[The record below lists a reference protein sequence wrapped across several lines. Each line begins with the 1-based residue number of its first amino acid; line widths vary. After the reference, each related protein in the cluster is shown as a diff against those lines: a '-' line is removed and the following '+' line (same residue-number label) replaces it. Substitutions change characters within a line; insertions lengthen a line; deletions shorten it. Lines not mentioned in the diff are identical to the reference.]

1 MKTRKKVLIGAGNQE
16 LQVSGSPA
24 QARGISDKGYSDANL
39 STAKGYTDSE
49 IQKLDSSAS
58 PASGN
63 NVLTGI
69 TITDGKIT
77 GSTSASAVLTSGN
90 QTIAGNKTFSGDTTL
105 SGLVTA
111 GKTNFISSSN
121 EFNFIPAGFNNVVYI
136 NYRSASGAA
145 AAVSSYYFDNG
156 DSNGGLADLYAK
168 KGVFTSLQSGTAPSV
183 DNDVIRKSDLDDAT
197 YVKVRHNYN
206 YSGSNTTY
214 VGKRSDHLQFYIY
227 PAAFGLTSFSGIDYA
242 DAIVD
247 FFLVG
252 DAFRTWNGSTYK
264 NYDFS
269 ITRTWIRCFFNTS
282 MHVVN
287 TGVNIQRNDGGHDV
301 CRYSNAF
308 IYETQIRVFGSSSY
322 IQVDPEVGSQIFT
335 ETSQGGARS
344 AVLNDQ
350 TANSNCSM
358 TVYTLGYSKR

>member
-16 LQVSGSPA
+16 LQVSSSPA

-121 EFNFIPAGFNNVVYI
+121 EFNFIPAGFDNVVHI

-145 AAVSSYYFDNG
+145 AAVSSYYFDSG
-156 DSNGGLADLYAK
+156 DSSGGLADLYAK
-168 KGVFTSLQSGTAPSV
+168 KGVFTSLQSATAP
-183 DNDVIRKSDLDDAT
+183 DADDDVIRKYEWNRAYLNKIAQFSSLPSASGRCFLTYNNGNSDGQKFGWTWESSLPSTTDVSYAQWTGALSAIAAIGAT
-197 YVKVRHNYN
+197 LTKCTN
-206 YSGSNTTY
+206 STETIT
-214 VGKRSDHLQFYIY
+214 L
-227 PAAFGLTSFSGIDYA
+227 GLKE
-242 DAIVD
+242 AIVIYQYTGYSNGSMSLSGGSWESGYHYG
-247 FFLVG
+247 FGFPCMILPYYAGAMGGSTKGFLVAG
-252 DAFRTWNGSTYK
+252 TNEEPSVYVAASAITVTLNNANDTLFYK
-264 NYDFS
+264 K
-269 ITRTWIRCFFNTS
+269 
-282 MHVVN
+282 
-287 TGVNIQRNDGGHDV
+287 
-301 CRYSNAF
+301 
-308 IYETQIRVFGSSSY
+308 
-322 IQVDPEVGSQIFT
+322 FT
-335 ETSQGGARS
+335 
-344 AVLNDQ
+344 LIP
-350 TANSNCSM
+350 
-358 TVYTLGYSKR
+358 